1 MAPSCAEAGV
11 LGVLPGIIGSLQ
23 AAEALKLLLGIGDSM
38 VGRLMLFDALES
50 KFRELR
56 LRRNPQCPACGEHS
70 TLSQVTDLEY
80 VCAVPVA

>member
-1 MAPSCAEAGV
+1 MEANGESDEIPND
-11 LGVLPGIIGSLQ
+11 LREIMQ
-23 AAEALKLLLGIGDSM
+23 AAEALKLLLGIGDTM

-56 LRRNPQCPACGEHS
+56 LRRNPQCPACGENS

-80 VCAVPVA
+80 ACAVPVA